1 MFESKF
7 GKTENAT
14 SLQAHQM
21 ANIYQE
27 PQVKGSQLH
36 LSEQKRRQND
46 IEIFSSAGSSESK
59 GPGAYLDTTS
69 NEITSSRKN
78 TAAFCIEM
86 GKAKPKILKNS
97 FNSAYHVFMPSNGAG
112 GRRSTTRIQESDA
125 TKGEGGGPVKPSVI
139 RSEEKQRTGS
149 SINQRETLV
158 THS

>member
-1 MFESKF
+1 
-7 GKTENAT
+7 
-14 SLQAHQM
+14 M

-78 TAAFCIEM
+78 SAAFCIEM

-112 GRRSTTRIQESDA
+112 RSRLTTRIQDSDA
-125 TKGEGGGPVKPSVI
+125 SKGEGGCAVKPSVI

-149 SINQRETLV
+149 SINQRGFY
-158 THS
+158 S